1 MSVRLGGFGAFS
13 AMLARLAT
21 LIACGSLVS
30 MTLVEAWQVF
40 ARYVLND
47 SPVWTEPVALL
58 LMSAAMMFGA
68 ASGVRSESHFGFFLA
83 VHVSPPRVR
92 VVLLA
97 IARVIV
103 ASIGAVLAFWGAV
116 LLVDGW
122 SIPMAGAPLPQGLY
136 FLPIGAGGA
145 LMVVFALERL
155 VTAAPAPSAEA
166 APSAKAALTGERA
179 ATRRH

>member
-1 MSVRLGGFGAFS
+1 MSVRLNGFGAIS
-13 AMLARLAT
+13 AVLARIAT
-21 LIACGSLVS
+21 LVACASLIG

-58 LMSAAMMFGA
+58 MMSAAMMFGA

-83 VHVSPPRVR
+83 LHVSPPRVR
-92 VVLLA
+92 ALLLA
-97 IARVIV
+97 LARLIV
-103 ASIGAVLAFWGAV
+103 ATIGIVLAFWGTV
-116 LLVDGW
+116 LLADGW

-145 LMVVFALERL
+145 LIAVFAVERL
-155 VTAAPAPSAEA
+155 LTAAPAPSLE
-166 APSAKAALTGERA
+166 
-179 ATRRH
+179 H